1 MQKERRDHEEHR
13 IQDRPGPVG
22 NASWR
27 RKELFDPPRY
37 RGAGTTLTRAAVA
50 LSEDLGPH
58 GRIGLHSL
66 PQANGVHADTCGMT
80 NVGAGPDDEALRD
93 FETTPEQARASIA
106 REGDT

>member
-1 MQKERRDHEEHR
+1 MQKERRDHEENR
-13 IQDRPGPVG
+13 NQDRPGPVG
-22 NASWR
+22 NASRR

-58 GRIGLHSL
+58 GWIGLHPL
-66 PQANGVHADTCGMT
+66 PQADGGHADTCGMADL
-80 NVGAGPDDEALRD
+80 GADPDDEDLRD
-93 FETTPEQARASIA
+93 FETTPEQARASFA

>member
-1 MQKERRDHEEHR
+1 MQKERGHHEEHR
-13 IQDRPGPVG
+13 NQDRPGPVG

-58 GRIGLHSL
+58 GRTGLHSL
-66 PQANGVHADTCGMT
+66 PQADGDRADTCGMT
-80 NVGAGPDDEALRD
+80 DPGADPDGEDFRD
-93 FETTPEQARASIA
+93 FETTPEQARASFA